1 MFLQELVS
9 DIFLFIYIMEQEIL
23 RKLEEIEKKLEE
35 NAKMV
40 RQMRRYFFWTLII
53 SVGVIVLPLIG
64 LLFLIPQFINTYSN
78 LGV

>member
-1 MFLQELVS
+1 
-9 DIFLFIYIMEQEIL
+9 MEQEIL

>member
-1 MFLQELVS
+1 
-9 DIFLFIYIMEQEIL
+9 MEQEIL

-53 SVGVIVLPLIG
+53 SLAVVVFPLIG
-64 LLFLIPQFINTYSN
+64 LFFLIPQFINTYSN
-78 LGV
+78 LGI